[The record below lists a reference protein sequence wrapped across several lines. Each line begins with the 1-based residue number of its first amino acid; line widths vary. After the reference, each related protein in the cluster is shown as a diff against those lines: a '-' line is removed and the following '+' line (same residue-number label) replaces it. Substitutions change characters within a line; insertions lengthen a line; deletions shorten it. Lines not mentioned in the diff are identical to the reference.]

1 MKKSLLVLPA
11 LLSLS
16 IALSGCAADPSA
28 AGQWGSPLKPNQPSL
43 LLEQSGVLTGSDGC
57 NRMMGS
63 WSQDGSDVTL
73 KDVAT
78 TMMFCDGV
86 DTWLSTATRAE
97 LEGDTLVFFD
107 GSDAEVG
114 ELTKN

>member
-1 MKKSLLVLPA
+1 MKKSLLVVPT

-16 IALSGCAADPSA
+16 LVLTGCASAPSA
-28 AGQWGSPLKPNQPSL
+28 AGSWGSPLKPNQPSL
-43 LLEQSGVLTGSDGC
+43 LLEESGVLTGSDGC

-63 WSQDGSDVTL
+63 WSQEGADVIL
-73 KDVAT
+73 SDVAT

-97 LEGDTLVFFD
+97 LEGDTLVFFN

>member
-1 MKKSLLVLPA
+1 MKKSLRVVPA
-11 LLSLS
+11 LLVLS
-16 IALSGCAADPSA
+16 VALSGCAATPSA
-28 AGQWGSPLKPNQPSL
+28 AGSWGSPLKPNQPSL
-43 LLEQSGVLTGSDGC
+43 LLEESGVLTGTDGC

-63 WSQDGSDVTL
+63 WGQEGADVIL
-73 KDVAT
+73 SDVAT

-97 LEGDTLVFFD
+97 LEGDTLVFFNVN
-107 GSDAEVG
+107 DAEVG